1 MAVQL
6 RLYTRQGCHLC
17 DDMAQALAE
26 LANELKFS
34 VQAVDISNNA
44 VLEQTY
50 GSRVPVLMLAD
61 RLICEY
67 FLDPLALKQALSEHT
82 DD

>member
-6 RLYTRQGCHLC
+6 TLYTRSGCHLC
-17 DDMAQALAE
+17 EDMAQALAE
-26 LANELKFS
+26 LAAEGAFS
-34 VQAVDISNNA
+34 VSAIDIDDAQLVQA
-44 VLEQTY
+44 Y
-50 GSRVPVLMLAD
+50 GARVPVLMLAD

-67 FLDPLALKQALSEHT
+67 FLNPHALQQALSEHV

>member
-6 RLYTRQGCHLC
+6 TLYTRPGCHLC
-17 DDMAQALAE
+17 EDMAQALAE
-26 LANELKFS
+26 LASTMSFSLRSIEIDGDAELER
-34 VQAVDISNNA
+34 
-44 VLEQTY
+44 LY
-50 GSRVPVLMLAD
+50 GTRVPVLMLAD

-67 FLDPLALKQALSEHT
+67 FLDPHTLQQVLSEHV

>member
-6 RLYTRQGCHLC
+6 QLYTRPGCHLC
-17 DDMAQALAE
+17 EDMEQALAE
-26 LANELKFS
+26 LAVVMRCS
-34 VQAVDISNNA
+34 VHAIDISQDTA
-44 VLEQTY
+44 LEQVY

-61 RLICEY
+61 RLICET
-67 FLDPLALKQALSEHT
+67 FLDPHALQQALSEHT

>member
-1 MAVQL
+1 MAQQL
-6 RLYTRQGCHLC
+6 KLYTRQGCHLC

-26 LANELKFS
+26 LAAEMQFS
-34 VQAVDISNNA
+34 VQTIDISSHTE
-44 VLEQTY
+44 LEQAY

-67 FLDPLALKQALSEHT
+67 FLDPHALQQALSEHT
-82 DD
+82 ND

>member
-6 RLYTRQGCHLC
+6 RLYTRHGCHLC

-26 LANELKFS
+26 LAPELKFS
-34 VQAVDISNNA
+34 VQPVDISNDDS
-44 VLEQTY
+44 LEQIY

-67 FLDPLALKQALSEHT
+67 FLDPHALQQALSEHT

>member
-17 DDMAQALAE
+17 EDMAQALAE
-26 LANELKFS
+26 PAVQQGFS
-34 VQAVDISNNA
+34 VRAIDISNSSE
-44 VLEQTY
+44 LERVY

-61 RLICEY
+61 RLICET
-67 FLDPLALKQALSEHT
+67 FLDPHALQQALSEHT

>member
-6 RLYTRQGCHLC
+6 KLYTRTGCHLC
-17 DDMAQALAE
+17 EDMARMLAE
-26 LANELKFS
+26 QAGRLRFT
-34 VQAVDISNNA
+34 VQAIDIDEDASLVAN
-44 VLEQTY
+44 Y

-61 RLICEY
+61 TLICEY
-67 FLDPLALKQALSEHT
+67 FLDPQALQQALSEHT